1 MQAIYIQ
8 TSFHFGTGSSAPS
21 GVALGSRKS
30 GCCSSFR
37 YLGGVRM
44 LVPPKRE
51 QKHRISK
58 RTEFKTA
65 PTAAFILWEWKH
77 RECDYCHFTQ
87 VKFCWICYKGNINIR
102 FQNRPQQDPI
112 IWEYVCSFYPSTYTS
127 ILYYH
132 VMLDQTCYCQSYTS
146 NMKNKS

>member
-1 MQAIYIQ
+1 MQGIYIQ
-8 TSFHFGTGSSAPS
+8 TSFHFVTGSSAPS

-44 LVPPKRE
+44 LVAPTKE
-51 QKHRISK
+51 QKHRMSE

-65 PTAAFILWEWKH
+65 PTTAFILRVTATH

-87 VKFCWICYKGNINIR
+87 GKFCLICYKGTINIK
-102 FQNRPQQDPI
+102 FQNRPQQD
-112 IWEYVCSFYPSTYTS
+112 
-127 ILYYH
+127 LYKH
-132 VMLDQTCYCQSYTS
+132 TVLPCHAGS
-146 NMKNKS
+146 NMLLSIIYIKYEK